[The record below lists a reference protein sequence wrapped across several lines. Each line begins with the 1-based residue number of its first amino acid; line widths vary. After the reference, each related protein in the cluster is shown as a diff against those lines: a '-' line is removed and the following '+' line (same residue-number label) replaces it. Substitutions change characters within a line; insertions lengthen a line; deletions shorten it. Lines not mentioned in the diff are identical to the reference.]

1 MSLCVCV
8 CVCVCFRAEQG
19 GGSMKEQKPG
29 RIKLQGPVT
38 KKTQDSIIGDM
49 STF

>member
-1 MSLCVCV
+1 MFLCMC
-8 CVCVCFRAEQG
+8 CRAEQG
-19 GGSMKEQKPG
+19 GCGMKEQKSG

-38 KKTQDSIIGDM
+38 KKTEDSIVGDM